1 MEAHSGL
8 SAKLAAEAGFEALWG
23 SGLAISAAL
32 GVRDNNEASWTQVL
46 EVLEFMADATEL
58 PILLDGDTGYGN
70 FNNVRRLVRK
80 LEQRNIAGV
89 CLEDK
94 LFPKTNSFI
103 DGERQA
109 LAEVDEFCGK
119 LNAAKDTQR
128 DPDFVVVARTEAFIA
143 GWGLEEAVLRATAYA
158 EAGADLILV
167 HSKRKDSKEIIAFM
181 QRWDQRV
188 PVVIVPTKYPT
199 EPIESFVQA
208 GITNFIF
215 ANHAL
220 RTVVTA
226 LQRNLGILR
235 STLDL
240 MSIENEIAPV
250 SEVFRLQNVQELKS
264 SEERYLPSTANRQEV
279 SGLVLAASK
288 GDFGE
293 LVKDRPKAMLRLR
306 GKPIMTWHTDA
317 FRRQGIRRIGAVRGY
332 CKQAIDLA
340 DIQYFDNDDYAT
352 TGELA
357 SLYAARDFL
366 RGDVVIAYG
375 DIVFDEFILRNLL
388 SQGGEISIAVDGGWK
403 LRQRTD
409 ERRDLVVTDGA
420 YDPMGLSTCKLSRIG
435 GVKPAD
441 ATGEWIGLLHLR
453 AEKTEK
459 LVKLLD
465 HFAKEEPETLRKGDI
480 PGLLNRLVAAGET
493 VSVVHTFG
501 HWYDLDE
508 QKDLLLASAQ
518 VKS

>member
-1 MEAHSGL
+1 
-8 SAKLAAEAGFEALWG
+8 
-23 SGLAISAAL
+23 
-32 GVRDNNEASWTQVL
+32 
-46 EVLEFMADATEL
+46 
-58 PILLDGDTGYGN
+58 
-70 FNNVRRLVRK
+70 
-80 LEQRNIAGV
+80 
-89 CLEDK
+89 
-94 LFPKTNSFI
+94 
-103 DGERQA
+103 
-109 LAEVDEFCGK
+109 
-119 LNAAKDTQR
+119 
-128 DPDFVVVARTEAFIA
+128 
-143 GWGLEEAVLRATAYA
+143 
-158 EAGADLILV
+158 
-167 HSKRKDSKEIIAFM
+167 
-181 QRWDQRV
+181 
-188 PVVIVPTKYPT
+188 
-199 EPIESFVQA
+199 
-208 GITNFIF
+208 
-215 ANHAL
+215 
-220 RTVVTA
+220 
-226 LQRNLGILR
+226 
-235 STLDL
+235 
-240 MSIENEIAPV
+240 
-250 SEVFRLQNVQELKS
+250 
-264 SEERYLPSTANRQEV
+264 
-279 SGLVLAASK
+279 
-288 GDFGE
+288 
-293 LVKDRPKAMLRLR
+293 
-306 GKPIMTWHTDA
+306 MTWHTDA
-317 FRRQGIRRIGAVRGY
+317 FRRQNIRRIGAVRGY